1 MSGKFDFVPTSTTT
15 VAERRLLRPQLQT
28 LWRLLSLSVICERT
42 IRVTIRKAFLRNPT
56 LAVIRAAAFGGLHV
70 PLLSRPLN
78 RMKRTLWDSSLY
90 DDGTVN
96 LPSRPSY
103 DYDGVEASAVFSSY
117 LVFTYLWGEQY
128 DTQGAWAT
136 EGGYYDYLPFGA
148 TPLSF
153 QKDTS
158 SPQPARER
166 PRREISHN
174 YSSPA
179 WHEPGPSNFQLRA
192 QTSGPAT
199 ASQRTANE

>member
-42 IRVTIRKAFLRNPT
+42 IRVTICKAFLRNPT

-70 PLLSRPLN
+70 PLLSRALN

-103 DYDGVEASAVFSSY
+103 DYDGVEASAVFSPY
-117 LVFTYLWGEQY
+117 LVFTYL
-128 DTQGAWAT
+128 
-136 EGGYYDYLPFGA
+136 
-148 TPLSF
+148 
-153 QKDTS
+153 
-158 SPQPARER
+158 
-166 PRREISHN
+166 
-174 YSSPA
+174 
-179 WHEPGPSNFQLRA
+179 
-192 QTSGPAT
+192 
-199 ASQRTANE
+199 